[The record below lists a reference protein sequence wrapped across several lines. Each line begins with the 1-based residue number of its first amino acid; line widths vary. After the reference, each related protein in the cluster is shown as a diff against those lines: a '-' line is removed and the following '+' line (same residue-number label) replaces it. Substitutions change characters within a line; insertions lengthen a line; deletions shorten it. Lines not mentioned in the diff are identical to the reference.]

1 MGDTAALTPV
11 MRQYFAAKEQYPD
24 CLMFCRIG
32 DFYELFYEDAITASR
47 ELQLTLTAR
56 DKEKKQ
62 PMCGVPY
69 HAAEGY
75 FQRLL
80 RKGYRIAVCE
90 QMEDPKLTKTIVR
103 REVTRVL
110 TPGTAVDPALGAEQ
124 SNYLA
129 SVVVLDKSVGLAL
142 LDLST
147 GEFRATEFSR
157 WAEAVDELGRVR
169 PVELLYAQGGLGLAR
184 GSSGV
189 LPTLRDKAA
198 KDGAPGSLGPD
209 ETREEVE
216 SAGLDA
222 IRTKTA
228 VEDWVFTA
236 DYAVPLLRNHLRVQ
250 SLDGMGLGGHEAAA
264 VAAGALLHYMRAT
277 KQGGLEHVDGLRFYE
292 RSTCLELDAVS
303 VRNLE
308 LVEPLFSGES
318 AQTTLFYTLDACCTP
333 MGKRLLR
340 ATLLR
345 PSTQLAEIE
354 ARLEAVGEAAADLR
368 KREELRRSMNGVL
381 DLERLLGRV
390 ALDSAGPREVMAL
403 AGTLGCLPGILAA
416 VKAFEAGLWRRLG
429 GVDRALHDAHLSD
442 DETVAKMGHP
452 VSVNGGDYGFDAMED
467 LHEMIVETIAEEP
480 PVSLADGGVIRAGV
494 DAELDELRELSRSG
508 RQALVAIEER
518 ERQRTG
524 IGSLKVRFN
533 SVFGYYL
540 EVTKANAKLVP
551 ADYERK
557 QTLVNAE
564 RFTTPE
570 LKEYETKILT
580 AQERSGEIER
590 RLFAELRRQLLDA
603 AKRMR
608 ETARRVAE
616 IDMLGCFAHLAAL
629 RGWVRPGVDAS
640 GVLEFVGARHPV
652 VERRMEESG
661 GGRFV
666 PNSVYLDAGFVDPTL
681 RDETAKDGA
690 PGSIDPTL
698 LHPVEQRRSSGTPVR
713 DKTAKDGTPGSGGR
727 FVPNSVYLDAGLVDP
742 TLRDKTAKDGAP
754 GSIDPALLHP
764 VEQRRSSGTPVR
776 DETAKDGAPG
786 GGGFV
791 PNSVHL
797 DAGFV
802 DPTLRDKTAKDGV
815 PGHLSGDSL
824 DDLRESRLGGGPAVL
839 LITGPNMGGKST
851 YLRQTALLV
860 VMAQCGCFV
869 PAERMR
875 LGLVDRIYTRI
886 GASDN
891 VARGRSTFMV
901 EMTETAA
908 ILNTATSR
916 SLVLLDEM
924 GRGTATYDGLSL
936 AWATVE
942 HLHDRIGARTLFATH
957 YHELTLLAERLS
969 RLMNLRV
976 TVKET
981 QSGIVFLHTV
991 EAGAASKS
999 YGIEVARLAGLPA
1012 AVISR
1017 AREVLKVHERAETQQ
1032 VREAAPATQQLQMTM
1047 FTPLSQRIVDR
1058 LGEVDVDEMTPRE
1071 ALNLLAELQRELKG

>member
-1 MGDTAALTPV
+1 MTIETTANLAGEAAGLTPV

-32 DFYELFYEDAITASR
+32 DFYELFYEDAILVSR

-69 HAAEGY
+69 HAAEVY
-75 FQRLL
+75 LQKLL
-80 RKGYRIAVCE
+80 RMGYKIALCE
-90 QMEDPKLTKTIVR
+90 QMEDPKQTKTIVR

-110 TPGTAVDPALGAEQ
+110 TPGTALDPTLGAEQ

-129 SVVVLDKSVGLAL
+129 SVCIMGSGAQQVCGLAL

-147 GEFRATEFSR
+147 GEFRATEFAGASA
-157 WAEAVDELGRVR
+157 WASVVDEIGRVR
-169 PVELLYAQGGLGLAR
+169 PVELLYG
-184 GSSGV
+184 
-189 LPTLRDKAA
+189 
-198 KDGAPGSLGPD
+198 
-209 ETREEVE
+209 
-216 SAGLDA
+216 AGLLGGVNLAGEDA
-222 IRTKTA
+222 SETAAWFDGVKTKTA
-228 VEDWVFTA
+228 LDEWVFTA
-236 DYAVPLLRNHLRVQ
+236 EYAVPLVRNHFKVH

-264 VAAGALLHYMRAT
+264 VAAGALLHYMRQT

-292 RSTCLELDAVS
+292 RSSCLELDVVS

-318 AQTTLFYTLDACCTP
+318 VQTTLFYTMDACCTP

-340 ATLLR
+340 ASLLR
-345 PSTQLAEIE
+345 PANGLGEIE
-354 ARLEAVGEAAADLR
+354 ARLEAVGEAVGDLR
-368 KREELRRSMNGVL
+368 RREGLRRSMDGVL

-390 ALDSAGPREVMAL
+390 AVDSAGPREVMAL
-403 AGTLGCLPGILAA
+403 AKTLGCLPGVVAA
-416 VKAFEAGLWRRLG
+416 VK
-429 GVDRALHDAHLSD
+429 
-442 DETVAKMGHP
+442 M
-452 VSVNGGDYGFDAMED
+452 FDAARWRELGESVDPLED
-467 LHEMIVETIAEEP
+467 LHEMVVRTIAEEP
-480 PVSLADGGVIRAGV
+480 PVSLGDGGAIREGV
-494 DAELDELRELSRSG
+494 DAELDELRKLSKSG
-508 RQALVAIEER
+508 RAALAAIEER
-518 ERQRTG
+518 ERTRTG

-533 SVFGYYL
+533 TVFGYYL
-540 EVTKANAKLVP
+540 EVTKANAKAVP

-580 AQERSGEIER
+580 AQERSGEIEKSI
-590 RLFAELRRQLLDA
+590 FAELRRQLLEA
-603 AKRMR
+603 AGRMR
-608 ETARRVAE
+608 ETARKVAE
-616 IDMLGCFAHLAAL
+616 IDLLGCFSHQAAL
-629 RGWVRPGVDAS
+629 RGWARPQVEES
-640 GVLEFVGARHPV
+640 GVLEFVQARHPV
-652 VERRMEESG
+652 VERRLEESG

-666 PNSVYLDAGFVDPTL
+666 PNSVHMDA
-681 RDETAKDGA
+681 
-690 PGSIDPTL
+690 
-698 LHPVEQRRSSGTPVR
+698 
-713 DKTAKDGTPGSGGR
+713 
-727 FVPNSVYLDAGLVDP
+727 DA
-742 TLRDKTAKDGAP
+742 
-754 GSIDPALLHP
+754 
-764 VEQRRSSGTPVR
+764 
-776 DETAKDGAPG
+776 
-786 GGGFV
+786 
-791 PNSVHL
+791 
-797 DAGFV
+797 
-802 DPTLRDKTAKDGV
+802 
-815 PGHLSGDSL
+815 
-824 DDLRESRLGGGPAVL
+824 GPAVL

-851 YLRQTALLV
+851 YLRMAALLV
-860 VMAQCGCFV
+860 VMAQMGCFV

-957 YHELTLLAERLS
+957 YHELTLLAERLE

-981 QSGIVFLHTV
+981 AGGIVFLHTV
-991 EAGAASKS
+991 EAGPASKS
-999 YGIEVARLAGLPA
+999 YGIEVAKLAGLPA
-1012 AVISR
+1012 GVIAR

-1032 VREAAPATQQLQMTM
+1032 VREASPSPAAQMQMTM

-1058 LGEVDVDEMTPRE
+1058 LAEADVDGLTPRE
-1071 ALNLLAELQRELKG
+1071 ALNLLAELQGELKG

>member
-1 MGDTAALTPV
+1 MTMETTANLASEAAGLTPV
-11 MRQYFAAKEQYPD
+11 MRQYFAAKQQHPD

-32 DFYELFYEDAITASR
+32 DFYELFYEDAILVSR

-56 DKEKKQ
+56 DREKKQ

-69 HAAEGY
+69 HAAEIY
-75 FQRLL
+75 LQKLL
-80 RKGYRIAVCE
+80 RLGYKIALCE
-90 QMEDPKLTKTIVR
+90 QMEDPKQTKTIVR

-110 TPGTAVDPALGAEQ
+110 TPGTALDPTLGAEQ
-124 SNYLA
+124 SNYLV
-129 SVVVLDKSVGLAL
+129 SVCVLGNGAAQVCGSAL

-147 GEFRATEFSR
+147 GEFRATEFSGVNA
-157 WAEAVDELGRVR
+157 WALLVDELGRLR
-169 PVELLYAQGGLGLAR
+169 PVELLYGHGLLGGVNLA
-184 GSSGV
+184 GEDASE
-189 LPTLRDKAA
+189 TAA
-198 KDGAPGSLGPD
+198 GIDG
-209 ETREEVE
+209 
-216 SAGLDA
+216 

-228 VEDWVFTA
+228 LEEWVFTTE
-236 DYAVPLLRNHLRVQ
+236 YAVPLVRNHFKVH

-264 VAAGALLHYMRAT
+264 VAAGALLHYMRQT

-292 RSTCLELDAVS
+292 RSNCLELDAVS

-318 AQTTLFYTLDACCTP
+318 AQTTLFYTMNACCTP

-340 ATLLR
+340 AWLLR
-345 PSTQLAEIE
+345 PANGLGEIE
-354 ARLEAVGEAAADLR
+354 ARLEAVGEATGDLR
-368 KREELRRSMNGVL
+368 RREGLRRSIDEVL

-403 AGTLGCLPGILAA
+403 AKTLGCLPGVVAA
-416 VKAFEAGLWRRLG
+416 VKLFDAPRWQELG
-429 GVDRALHDAHLSD
+429 
-442 DETVAKMGHP
+442 
-452 VSVNGGDYGFDAMED
+452 VSVDPLED
-467 LHEMIVETIAEEP
+467 LHEIIVRTIAEEP
-480 PVSLADGGVIRAGV
+480 PVSLADGGAIREGV
-494 DAELDELRELSRSG
+494 DAELDELRELSKSG
-508 RQALVAIEER
+508 RQALAAIEER
-518 ERQRTG
+518 ERVRTG

-533 SVFGYYL
+533 TVFGYYL
-540 EVTKANAKLVP
+540 EVTKANAKAVP

-590 RLFAELRRQLLDA
+590 RIFAELRRLLLEGA
-603 AKRMR
+603 GRMR

-616 IDMLGCFAHLAAL
+616 IDLLGCFAHLAAL
-629 RGWVRPGVDAS
+629 RGWVRPQVEES
-640 GVLEFVGARHPV
+640 GVLEFVHARHPV

-666 PNSVYLDAGFVDPTL
+666 PNSIHLNADA
-681 RDETAKDGA
+681 
-690 PGSIDPTL
+690 
-698 LHPVEQRRSSGTPVR
+698 
-713 DKTAKDGTPGSGGR
+713 
-727 FVPNSVYLDAGLVDP
+727 
-742 TLRDKTAKDGAP
+742 
-754 GSIDPALLHP
+754 
-764 VEQRRSSGTPVR
+764 
-776 DETAKDGAPG
+776 
-786 GGGFV
+786 
-791 PNSVHL
+791 
-797 DAGFV
+797 
-802 DPTLRDKTAKDGV
+802 
-815 PGHLSGDSL
+815 
-824 DDLRESRLGGGPAVL
+824 GPAVL

-851 YLRQTALLV
+851 YLRMAALLV
-860 VMAQCGCFV
+860 VIAQMGCFV

-908 ILNTATSR
+908 ILNTATNR

-942 HLHDRIGARTLFATH
+942 YLHDRIGARTLFATH
-957 YHELTLLAERLS
+957 YHELTLLTERLE
-969 RLMNLRV
+969 RLTNLRV

-981 QSGIVFLHTV
+981 AGGIVFLHTV
-991 EAGAASKS
+991 EAGSASKS
-999 YGIEVARLAGLPA
+999 YGIEVAKLAGLPPG
-1012 AVISR
+1012 VIAR

-1032 VREAAPATQQLQMTM
+1032 VREASPVPQMQMTM

-1058 LGEVDVDEMTPRE
+1058 LAETDVDGLTPRE

>member
-1 MGDTAALTPV
+1 MTSESTLTPV
-11 MRQYFAAKEQYPD
+11 MRQYRAAKDAHPD
-24 CLMFCRIG
+24 ALVFFRLG
-32 DFYELFYEDAITASR
+32 DFYELFFEDAVTASR
-47 ELQLTLTAR
+47 ELQLTLTSR
-56 DKEKKQ
+56 DKTKTV

-75 FQRLL
+75 LQRLL
-80 RKGYRIAVCE
+80 RKGYKIALCE
-90 QMEDPKLTKTIVR
+90 QMEDPKQTKTIVR

-110 TPGTAVDPALGAEQ
+110 TPGTALDPSLGAEQ

-129 SVVVLDKSVGLAL
+129 SVAMLGPICGLAL
-142 LDLST
+142 VDLST
-147 GEFRATEFSR
+147 GEFRATEFAGSNG
-157 WAEAVDELGRVR
+157 WAQAVDELGRVR
-169 PVELLYAQGGLGLAR
+169 PVELLYGQGLLGGMNLA
-184 GSSGV
+184 GEE
-189 LPTLRDKAA
+189 
-198 KDGAPGSLGPD
+198 
-209 ETREEVE
+209 ETA
-216 SAGLDA
+216 AGLDG
-222 IRTKTA
+222 IRTKTS
-228 VEDWVFTA
+228 VEEWVFTA
-236 DYAVPLLRNHLRVQ
+236 EYALPLLRNHFKVH
-250 SLDGMGLGGHEAAA
+250 SLDGMGLSGHEAAA

-318 AQTTLFYTLDACCTP
+318 AQTTLFYTMDACCTP

-345 PSTQLAEIE
+345 PSNSLGEIE
-354 ARLEAVGEAAADLR
+354 ARLEAVGEATADLR
-368 KREELRRSMNGVL
+368 RREGLRRSMDGVL

-403 AGTLGCLPGILAA
+403 AATLGCLPGLVGA
-416 VKAFEAGLWRRLG
+416 VGTFEATRWREL
-429 GVDRALHDAHLSD
+429 AS
-442 DETVAKMGHP
+442 
-452 VSVNGGDYGFDAMED
+452 GFDAMED
-467 LHEMIVETIAEEP
+467 LHEMIVGTIADEP
-480 PVSLADGGVIRAGV
+480 PVSLGDGGAIRAGV

-508 RQALVAIEER
+508 RQALAAIEER
-518 ERQRTG
+518 ERARTG

-533 SVFGYYL
+533 NVFGYYL
-540 EVTKANAKLVP
+540 EVTKANAKAVP

-603 AKRMR
+603 AGRMR
-608 ETARRVAE
+608 ETARRVAA
-616 IDMLGCFAHLAAL
+616 IDLLACFAHLGAL
-629 RGWVRPGVDAS
+629 RGWVRPSVEAS
-640 GVLEFVGARHPV
+640 GVLEFVQGRHPV

-661 GGRFV
+661 SGRFV
-666 PNSVYLDAGFVDPTL
+666 PNSAHVDA
-681 RDETAKDGA
+681 
-690 PGSIDPTL
+690 
-698 LHPVEQRRSSGTPVR
+698 
-713 DKTAKDGTPGSGGR
+713 
-727 FVPNSVYLDAGLVDP
+727 DA
-742 TLRDKTAKDGAP
+742 
-754 GSIDPALLHP
+754 
-764 VEQRRSSGTPVR
+764 
-776 DETAKDGAPG
+776 
-786 GGGFV
+786 
-791 PNSVHL
+791 
-797 DAGFV
+797 
-802 DPTLRDKTAKDGV
+802 
-815 PGHLSGDSL
+815 
-824 DDLRESRLGGGPAVL
+824 GPAVM

-851 YLRQTALLV
+851 YLRMAALLV

-908 ILNTATSR
+908 ILNTATNR

-957 YHELTLLAERLS
+957 YHELTLLADRLERLK
-969 RLMNLRV
+969 NLRV
-976 TVKET
+976 TVKE
-981 QSGIVFLHTV
+981 SAAGIVFLHTV
-991 EAGAASKS
+991 EAGPASKS
-999 YGIEVARLAGLPA
+999 YGIEVARLAGLPTG
-1012 AVISR
+1012 VIAR

-1032 VREAAPATQQLQMTM
+1032 VREASPALVPQMQMTM

-1058 LGEVDVDEMTPRE
+1058 LSELDVDGLTPRE

>member
-1 MGDTAALTPV
+1 MGGILTVVANETTTDAAALTPV

-32 DFYELFYEDAITASR
+32 DFYELFYEDAILVAR

-69 HAAEGY
+69 HAAEVY
-75 FQRLL
+75 LQRLL
-80 RKGYRIAVCE
+80 RKGYRIALCE

-110 TPGTAVDPALGAEQ
+110 TPGTALDPTLGAEQ

-129 SVVVLDKSVGLAL
+129 SVSVRPGCAGLAL

-147 GEFRATEFSR
+147 GEFRATEFAGAAA
-157 WAEAVDELGRVR
+157 WASVVDELGRVR
-169 PVELLYAQGGLGLAR
+169 PVELLYGAGLLGGVNLA
-184 GSSGV
+184 GEMEA
-189 LPTLRDKAA
+189 T
-198 KDGAPGSLGPD
+198 
-209 ETREEVE
+209 
-216 SAGLDA
+216 AGLDA

-228 VEDWVFTA
+228 IEDWVFTA
-236 DYAVPLLRNHLRVQ
+236 EYGVPLLRNHFKVH
-250 SLDGMGLGGHEAAA
+250 SLDGMGLGGHEAAI
-264 VAAGALLHYMRAT
+264 VAAGALLHYIIQKT
-277 KQGGLEHVDGLRFYE
+277 KQGAVEHVDAVHFYE
-292 RSTCLELDAVS
+292 RSTCLEMDAVS

-318 AQTTLFYTLDACCTP
+318 AQTTLFYTLDACSTP

-345 PSTQLAEIE
+345 PANDLAEIE
-354 ARLEAVGEAAADLR
+354 ARLEAVGEAAGDLR
-368 KREELRRSMNGVL
+368 SRENLRRSMDCVL

-403 AGTLGCLPGILAA
+403 ASTLGRLPGVAAA
-416 VKAFEAGLWRRLG
+416 VRSFRERRWRELG
-429 GVDRALHDAHLSD
+429 GRAERTPLGEKDEILGALHSAAD
-442 DETVAKMGHP
+442 DETVHRSGRDDGFCSEKEKKDVA
-452 VSVNGGDYGFDAMED
+452 FDALED
-467 LHEMIVETIAEEP
+467 LCLLVTRTIVEEP
-480 PVSLADGGVIRAGV
+480 PVHFADGDVVRAGV
-494 DAELDELRELSRSG
+494 DAELDELRALSRSG
-508 RQALVAIEER
+508 RQSLATIEER
-518 ERQRTG
+518 ERARTG

-540 EVTKANAKLVP
+540 EVTKANAKAVP

-570 LKEYETKILT
+570 LKEYESKILT

-590 RLFAELRRQLLDA
+590 RIFSELRRELLA
-603 AKRMR
+603 AAVRMR
-608 ETARRVAE
+608 ATARRVAE
-616 IDMLGCFAHLAAL
+616 IDLLACFAHLAAL
-629 RGWVRPGVDAS
+629 RGWVRPSVEES
-640 GVLEFVGARHPV
+640 GVLEFVQARHPV

-666 PNSVYLDAGFVDPTL
+666 PNSVYLDA
-681 RDETAKDGA
+681 E
-690 PGSIDPTL
+690 
-698 LHPVEQRRSSGTPVR
+698 
-713 DKTAKDGTPGSGGR
+713 
-727 FVPNSVYLDAGLVDP
+727 
-742 TLRDKTAKDGAP
+742 
-754 GSIDPALLHP
+754 
-764 VEQRRSSGTPVR
+764 
-776 DETAKDGAPG
+776 
-786 GGGFV
+786 
-791 PNSVHL
+791 
-797 DAGFV
+797 
-802 DPTLRDKTAKDGV
+802 
-815 PGHLSGDSL
+815 
-824 DDLRESRLGGGPAVL
+824 GGPAVL

-851 YLRQTALLV
+851 YLRQAALLV

-908 ILNTATSR
+908 ILNTATAR

-936 AWATVE
+936 AWAAVE
-942 HLHDRIGARTLFATH
+942 HLHDRIRARTLFATH
-957 YHELTLLAERLS
+957 YHELTLLAEHLTRLK
-969 RLMNLRV
+969 NLRV
-976 TVKET
+976 TVKENAT
-981 QSGIVFLHTV
+981 GIVFLHTV
-991 EAGAASKS
+991 EAGSASKS
-999 YGIEVARLAGLPA
+999 YGIEVARLAGLPTS
-1012 AVISR
+1012 VIGR
-1017 AREVLKVHERAETQQ
+1017 AREVLKLHEKAETQQ
-1032 VREAAPATQQLQMTM
+1032 VVSALANHLERPLQMTM

-1058 LGEVDVDEMTPRE
+1058 LCEVDVDEMTPRE
-1071 ALNLLAELQRELKG
+1071 ALNLLAELQRELKE

>member
-1 MGDTAALTPV
+1 MGNGLTNETVLSPA
-11 MRQYFAAKEQYPD
+11 MRQYRTAKEEHPD
-24 CLMFCRIG
+24 TLLFFRMG
-32 DFYELFYEDAITASR
+32 DFYELFFEDAVVASR

-56 DKEKKQ
+56 DKARSV

-69 HAAEGY
+69 HAAESY
-75 FQRLL
+75 LQRLL
-80 RKGYRIAVCE
+80 RKGFRVAICE
-90 QMEDPKLTKTIVR
+90 QMEDPKLAKGVVR

-110 TPGTAVDPALGAEQ
+110 TPGTALDPALAAEQ

-129 SVVVLDKSVGLAL
+129 SLAKVGMLWGLAL

-147 GEFRATEFSR
+147 GEFRSTEFGGPNG
-157 WAEAVDELGRVR
+157 WAQAVDELGRVR
-169 PVELLYAQGGLGLAR
+169 PAELLYGQGLLGGVNLA
-184 GSSGV
+184 G
-189 LPTLRDKAA
+189 
-198 KDGAPGSLGPD
+198 
-209 ETREEVE
+209 EEE
-216 SAGLDA
+216 ASAGLDG

-228 VEDWVFTA
+228 VEEWVFTVE
-236 DYAVPLLRNHLRVQ
+236 YAVPLVQNHFKLH

-277 KQGGLEHVDGLRFYE
+277 KQGGLEHVDGLKFYE

-318 AQTTLFYTLDACCTP
+318 AQTTLFYTMDACCTP

-345 PSTQLAEIE
+345 PSSSLTEIE
-354 ARLEAVGEAAADLR
+354 ARLEAVGEAAGDLR
-368 KREELRRSMNGVL
+368 RREGLRRAMDGVL

-403 AGTLGCLPGILAA
+403 AATMGCLPGLVEA
-416 VKAFEAGLWRRLG
+416 VRTFEAGRWRE
-429 GVDRALHDAHLSD
+429 LS
-442 DETVAKMGHP
+442 A
-452 VSVNGGDYGFDAMED
+452 GFDAMED
-467 LHEMIVETIAEEP
+467 LHEMIVATIADEP
-480 PVSLADGGVIRAGV
+480 PVSLGDGGTIRAGV
-494 DAELDELRELSRSG
+494 DAELDELRELSSSG
-508 RQALVAIEER
+508 RQALAAIEER
-518 ERQRTG
+518 ERARTG

-533 SVFGYYL
+533 NVFGYYL
-540 EVTKANAKLVP
+540 EVTKANAKSVP

-603 AKRMR
+603 AGRMR

-616 IDMLGCFAHLAAL
+616 IDMLACFAHLAVL
-629 RGWVRPGVDAS
+629 RGWVRPSVEAS
-640 GVLEFVGARHPV
+640 GVLEFVQGRHPV

-661 GGRFV
+661 SGRFV
-666 PNSVYLDAGFVDPTL
+666 PNSA
-681 RDETAKDGA
+681 
-690 PGSIDPTL
+690 
-698 LHPVEQRRSSGTPVR
+698 
-713 DKTAKDGTPGSGGR
+713 
-727 FVPNSVYLDAGLVDP
+727 
-742 TLRDKTAKDGAP
+742 
-754 GSIDPALLHP
+754 
-764 VEQRRSSGTPVR
+764 
-776 DETAKDGAPG
+776 
-786 GGGFV
+786 
-791 PNSVHL
+791 HL
-797 DAGFV
+797 DA
-802 DPTLRDKTAKDGV
+802 DA
-815 PGHLSGDSL
+815 
-824 DDLRESRLGGGPAVL
+824 GPAVM

-851 YLRQTALLV
+851 HLRMAALLV
-860 VMAQCGCFV
+860 VMAQCGSFV

-908 ILNTATSR
+908 ILNTATNR

-957 YHELTLLAERLS
+957 YHELTLLEERLE
-969 RLMNLRV
+969 RLKNLRV
-976 TVKET
+976 TVKE
-981 QSGIVFLHTV
+981 SAAGIVFLHTV
-991 EAGAASKS
+991 EAGPASKS
-999 YGIEVARLAGLPA
+999 YGIEVARLAGLPGN
-1012 AVISR
+1012 VIAR

-1032 VREAAPATQQLQMTM
+1032 VREASPALVPQMQMTM

-1058 LGEVDVDEMTPRE
+1058 LSELDVDGLTPRE
-1071 ALNLLAELQRELKG
+1071 ALNLLAELQRELKA

>member
-1 MGDTAALTPV
+1 MANETAVSLAGESANLTPV

-32 DFYELFYEDAITASR
+32 DFYELFYEDAILVSR

-56 DKEKKQ
+56 DREKKQ

-69 HAAEGY
+69 HAAEAY
-75 FQRLL
+75 VQRLL
-80 RKGYRIAVCE
+80 RKGYKIALCE
-90 QMEDPKLTKTIVR
+90 QMEDPKQTKTIVR

-110 TPGTAVDPALGAEQ
+110 TPGTALDPAMGAEQ

-129 SVVVLDKSVGLAL
+129 SVAVSGSGAATVSGLAL

-147 GEFRATEFSR
+147 GEFRATEFSGNSA
-157 WAEAVDELGRVR
+157 WAALVDELGRVR
-169 PVELLYAQGGLGLAR
+169 PVELLYGTGLLGGVNLA
-184 GSSGV
+184 GEDSS
-189 LPTLRDKAA
+189 
-198 KDGAPGSLGPD
+198 
-209 ETREEVE
+209 ET
-216 SAGLDA
+216 AGLDG

-228 VEDWVFTA
+228 LEEWVFTA
-236 DYAVPLLRNHLRVQ
+236 EYALPLVRNHFKVH

-264 VAAGALLHYMRAT
+264 TAAGALLHYMRQT

-292 RSTCLELDAVS
+292 RSNCLELDAVS

-318 AQTTLFYTLDACCTP
+318 AQTTLFYTMDACCTP

-340 ATLLR
+340 ASLLR
-345 PSTQLAEIE
+345 PFSGVTEIE
-354 ARLEAVGEAAADLR
+354 ARLEAVGEAVGDLR
-368 KREELRRSMNGVL
+368 RREGLRRSMDGVL

-403 AGTLGCLPGILAA
+403 AKTLGCLPGVVDA
-416 VKAFEAGLWRRLG
+416 VEMFEAPKWRELAGSVDPLG
-429 GVDRALHDAHLSD
+429 
-442 DETVAKMGHP
+442 
-452 VSVNGGDYGFDAMED
+452 D
-467 LHEMIVETIAEEP
+467 LHEMIVRTIAEEP
-480 PVSLADGGVIRAGV
+480 PVSLGDGGAIRESV

-508 RQALVAIEER
+508 RQALASIEER
-518 ERQRTG
+518 ERARTG

-540 EVTKANAKLVP
+540 EVTKANAKSVP

-580 AQERSGEIER
+580 AQERSEEIER
-590 RLFAELRRQLLDA
+590 RIFAELRRQLLDA
-603 AKRMR
+603 AGRMR
-608 ETARRVAE
+608 ETARKVAE
-616 IDMLGCFAHLAAL
+616 IDLMACFAHLAAL
-629 RGWVRPGVDAS
+629 RGWVRPQVEES
-640 GVLEFVGARHPV
+640 GVLEFVQARHPV
-652 VERRMEESG
+652 VERRLEESG

-666 PNSVYLDAGFVDPTL
+666 PNSAHLNADA
-681 RDETAKDGA
+681 
-690 PGSIDPTL
+690 
-698 LHPVEQRRSSGTPVR
+698 
-713 DKTAKDGTPGSGGR
+713 
-727 FVPNSVYLDAGLVDP
+727 
-742 TLRDKTAKDGAP
+742 
-754 GSIDPALLHP
+754 
-764 VEQRRSSGTPVR
+764 
-776 DETAKDGAPG
+776 
-786 GGGFV
+786 
-791 PNSVHL
+791 
-797 DAGFV
+797 
-802 DPTLRDKTAKDGV
+802 
-815 PGHLSGDSL
+815 
-824 DDLRESRLGGGPAVL
+824 GPAVL

-851 YLRQTALLV
+851 YLRMAALLV
-860 VMAQCGCFV
+860 VMAQMGCFV

-908 ILNTATSR
+908 ILNTATNR

-942 HLHDRIGARTLFATH
+942 YLHDRIGARTLFATH
-957 YHELTLLAERLS
+957 YHELTLLAERLA
-969 RLMNLRV
+969 RLTNLRV

-981 QSGIVFLHTV
+981 SGGIVFLHTV
-991 EAGAASKS
+991 EMGPASKS
-999 YGIEVARLAGLPA
+999 YGIEVAKLAGLPGG
-1012 AVISR
+1012 VIAR
-1017 AREVLKVHERAETQQ
+1017 AREVLKLHERAETQQ
-1032 VREAAPATQQLQMTM
+1032 VREASPVAAQMQMTM

-1058 LGEVDVDEMTPRE
+1058 LAEADVDGLTPRE

>member
-1 MGDTAALTPV
+1 MTIETTANLASEAAGLTPV

-32 DFYELFYEDAITASR
+32 DFYELFYEDAILVSR
-47 ELQLTLTAR
+47 VLQLTLTAR
-56 DKEKKQ
+56 DREKKQ

-69 HAAEGY
+69 HAAETY
-75 FQRLL
+75 VQRLL
-80 RKGYRIAVCE
+80 RMGYKIALCE
-90 QMEDPKLTKTIVR
+90 QMEDPKQTKTIVR

-110 TPGTAVDPALGAEQ
+110 TPGTAFDPALGAEQ

-129 SVVVLDKSVGLAL
+129 SVCVSGVGAGQVCGLAL

-147 GEFRATEFSR
+147 GEFRATEFAGGNA
-157 WAEAVDELGRVR
+157 WAAVVDELGRVR
-169 PVELLYAQGGLGLAR
+169 PVELLYGAGLLGGVNLA
-184 GSSGV
+184 GEESS
-189 LPTLRDKAA
+189 
-198 KDGAPGSLGPD
+198 
-209 ETREEVE
+209 ET
-216 SAGLDA
+216 AGLDG

-228 VEDWVFTA
+228 VEEWVFTA
-236 DYAVPLLRNHLRVQ
+236 EYAVPLVRNHFKVH

-264 VAAGALLHYMRAT
+264 VAAGALLHYMRQT

-292 RSTCLELDAVS
+292 RSSCLELDAVS

-318 AQTTLFYTLDACCTP
+318 AQTTLFYTMDACCTP

-340 ATLLR
+340 ASLLR
-345 PSTQLAEIE
+345 PFRGVAEIE
-354 ARLEAVGEAAADLR
+354 ARLEAVGEAAASLR
-368 KREELRRSMNGVL
+368 KREELRRSMDGVL

-403 AGTLGCLPGILAA
+403 AKTLGCLPGVVGA
-416 VKAFEAGLWRRLG
+416 VRLFESAKWQELG
-429 GVDRALHDAHLSD
+429 ASVDPL
-442 DETVAKMGHP
+442 
-452 VSVNGGDYGFDAMED
+452 ED
-467 LHEMIVETIAEEP
+467 LYEMIVRTIAEEP
-480 PVSLADGGVIRAGV
+480 PVSLGDGGAVREGV

-508 RQALVAIEER
+508 RQSLATIEER
-518 ERQRTG
+518 ERARTG

-533 SVFGYYL
+533 TVFGYYL
-540 EVTKANAKLVP
+540 EVTKANAKAVP

-590 RLFAELRRQLLDA
+590 RIFAELRRQLLEA
-603 AKRMR
+603 AGRMR
-608 ETARRVAE
+608 ETARKVAE
-616 IDMLGCFAHLAAL
+616 IDLLGCFAHLAAL
-629 RGWVRPGVDAS
+629 RGWVRPQVEES
-640 GVLEFVGARHPV
+640 GRLEFVQARHPV

-666 PNSVYLDAGFVDPTL
+666 PNSIYMDAGMD
-681 RDETAKDGA
+681 
-690 PGSIDPTL
+690 S
-698 LHPVEQRRSSGTPVR
+698 
-713 DKTAKDGTPGSGGR
+713 KT
-727 FVPNSVYLDAGLVDP
+727 
-742 TLRDKTAKDGAP
+742 
-754 GSIDPALLHP
+754 
-764 VEQRRSSGTPVR
+764 
-776 DETAKDGAPG
+776 
-786 GGGFV
+786 
-791 PNSVHL
+791 
-797 DAGFV
+797 
-802 DPTLRDKTAKDGV
+802 
-815 PGHLSGDSL
+815 
-824 DDLRESRLGGGPAVL
+824 GPAVL

-851 YLRQTALLV
+851 YLRMAALLV
-860 VMAQCGCFV
+860 VMAQMGCFV

-908 ILNTATSR
+908 ILNTATNR

-942 HLHDRIGARTLFATH
+942 YLHDRIGARTLFATH
-957 YHELTLLAERLS
+957 YHELTLLAERLD
-969 RLMNLRV
+969 RLTNLRV

-981 QSGIVFLHTV
+981 AGGIVFLHTV
-991 EAGAASKS
+991 EAGPASKS
-999 YGIEVARLAGLPA
+999 YGIEVAKLAGLPA
-1012 AVISR
+1012 GVIAR

-1032 VREAAPATQQLQMTM
+1032 VREASPAAAQMQMTM

-1058 LGEVDVDEMTPRE
+1058 LAEADVDGLTPRE
-1071 ALNLLAELQRELKG
+1071 ALNLLAELQRELKA